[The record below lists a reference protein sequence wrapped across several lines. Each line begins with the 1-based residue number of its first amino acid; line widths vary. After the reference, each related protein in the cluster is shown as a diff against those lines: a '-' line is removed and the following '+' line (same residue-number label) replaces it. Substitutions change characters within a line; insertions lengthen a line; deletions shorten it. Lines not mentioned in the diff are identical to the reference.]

1 MYIVKTNTYYPNV
14 YSEHNHNL
22 LVDRCICA
30 YVATVVSY
38 EKSSGPLHFG
48 SIS

>member
-14 YSEHNHNL
+14 YSEYDDNI
-22 LVDRCICA
+22 LVHRCICA

-38 EKSSGPLHFG
+38 KSSGPLHFG
-48 SIS
+48 SSY